1 LDVPPGRVVELMAS
15 GVPAATRERVM
26 VAVAVWAGEPAS
38 WTDTPNEK
46 LPLAVGVPETRPVEG
61 ARLSPAGRAPEEID
75 QVYGEV
81 PPVACKA
88 RE

>member
-1 LDVPPGRVVELMAS
+1 MAS

-38 WTDTPNEK
+38 WTATPKEK
-46 LPLAVGVPETRPVEG
+46 FPLAVGVPETRPVEG

-75 QVYGEV
+75 QVYGDV
-81 PPVACKA
+81 PPVACRA

>member
-1 LDVPPGRVVELMAS
+1 LGVPPGRVVELMAS

-38 WTDTPNEK
+38 WTVTPKEK
-46 LPLAVGVPETRPVEG
+46 FPLAVGVPETRPVG

-75 QVYGEV
+75 QV
-81 PPVACKA
+81 
-88 RE
+88 